1 MSSKNDAVI
10 TEAELVKELLAIPHA
25 FTPKCRRPLTDA
37 QRMAFEARRKAGI
50 SMRVFVP
57 WYNKKFGADLTRSS
71 AMNVERIMRG
81 QDPL

>member
-1 MSSKNDAVI
+1 MKQTKEPVI
-10 TEAELVKELLAIPHA
+10 TEADLIKELMAIPHA

-37 QRMAFEARRKAGI
+37 QRVAFEARRKAGI